1 MKHNVLLITKPTEH
15 VLNTSWKKIIAI
27 LFKLI
32 VMLTVMFLKMI
43 LMDFINNKLS
53 DNRSEV
59 IVNVP

>member
-15 VLNTSWKKIIAI
+15 VLNTLWKKIIAS